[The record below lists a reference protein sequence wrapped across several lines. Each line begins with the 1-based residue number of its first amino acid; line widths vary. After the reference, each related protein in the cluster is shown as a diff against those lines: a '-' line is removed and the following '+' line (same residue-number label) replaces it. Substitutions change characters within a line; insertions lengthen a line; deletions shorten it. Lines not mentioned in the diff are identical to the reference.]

1 VAASLQAQ
9 CDGGLRV
16 PITSHESLSQ
26 ALGLLV
32 GLAAAVVGSQKA
44 NDDLDTAAGEEFGAQ
59 ALEAGEVP
67 LVEGDFARPV
77 ELDDVAGGDLVE
89 ESLTPSDEGLPALA
103 RG

>member
-1 VAASLQAQ
+1 MMTSILLQA
-9 CDGGLRV
+9 R
-16 PITSHESLSQ
+16 SS
-26 ALGLLV
+26 A
-32 GLAAAVVGSQKA
+32 
-44 NDDLDTAAGEEFGAQ
+44 AQ